1 MASKVEYLGDSVYG
15 DYSTGDLRLYTDNG
29 EGPTNEIIINGDVL
43 TAFFKH
49 IERCLCVKINVR
61 AAAQE
66 KEESGGTS
74 LNSGYTTALEVCL
87 RSLKL
92 SKIIDIR
99 EGSILKVAA
108 CLNYVVKAQQ
118 NCA

>member
-1 MASKVEYLGDSVYG
+1 MVKRFENLINSIIECKN
-15 DYSTGDLRLYTDNG
+15 NG
-29 EGPTNEIIINGDVL
+29 NNPNGVCS
-43 TAFFKH
+43 
-49 IERCLCVKINVR
+49 RCLDAIATFKKDL